1 VSEPDDAGRHRR
13 EAGSETSFGAEDVL
27 AAPPPVESA
36 PKHNAEPRLKDAAWN
51 RRRDKVFAVAIAVA
65 FLLAASLVW
74 VNSDS
79 RATTDQQS
87 VAGPTVPPPP
97 GTVPGSMTEIWQA
110 ASAAAPVPIAEGNTV
125 VTADGGEVAG
135 RDPLTGKI
143 SWHYTRDLP
152 LCTVAAA
159 WAKVNA
165 VYRKDGVDNQRGCS
179 EVTQLDPA
187 TGRRT
192 AQRNGDAE
200 LGTRLIT
207 DGAHVTTTGKK
218 LLDSWRDDLV
228 QSMQY
233 GDVKAVVKPD
243 VQPRI
248 QCSYGTVAVAAG
260 NVGVIERCPGD
271 PADRLTV
278 YKSSGDEADEPKP
291 VFSSVLAG
299 RSAKLVAM
307 SGEFSAVA
315 LPEQKL
321 LVIYGADGNQ
331 RAAYPLDLPAADL
344 AQDPPGGV
352 ETTTITTTSVYWF
365 TGSKTVALSLE
376 DLAPRW
382 TLNNTAG
389 PGISF
394 AHQLVIPIPGGLAVL
409 NELDGSTIRTVGVD
423 RHGYAGPVQLG
434 TIGPMLLE
442 QRGATLAAL
451 M

>member
-1 VSEPDDAGRHRR
+1 VSEPDDAVRHYR
-13 EAGSETSFGAEDVL
+13 EAGSETSFGVEDVL
-27 AAPPPVESA
+27 ATPLIEPAT
-36 PKHNAEPRLKDAAWN
+36 KHGAEPRIRSASWSRK
-51 RRRDKVFAVAIAVA
+51 RDKVFATSIAVA

-74 VNSDS
+74 ATSDT
-79 RATTDQQS
+79 RATTAEQS
-87 VAGPTVPPPP
+87 VAGPAVPPPP
-97 GTVPGSMTEIWQA
+97 DAVPGSMAEIWQA
-110 ASAAAPVPIAEGNTV
+110 PSAATPVPIADANTA
-125 VTADGGEVAG
+125 VTANGGEVAG

-143 SWHYTRDLP
+143 GWRYARDLP
-152 LCTVAAA
+152 LCTVGAA

-200 LGTRLIT
+200 IGTRLVS

-233 GDVKAVVKPD
+233 GDVKALVKPD
-243 VQPRI
+243 AQPRVG
-248 QCSYGTVAVAAG
+248 CTYGSVAAAAG

-278 YKSSGDEADEPKP
+278 YKSSGGEADEPKP

-307 SGEFSAVA
+307 SGDSSAVA

-331 RAAYPLDLPAADL
+331 RSAYPLDLPAADL
-344 AQDPPGGV
+344 AQDPAGGV
-352 ETTTITTTSVYWF
+352 ETTSTTSSAVYWF
-365 TGSKTVALSLE
+365 TGSKTLALSVD
-376 DLAPRW
+376 DLTPRW
-382 TLNNTAG
+382 TLSSTLG
-389 PGISF
+389 PGITF
-394 AHQLVIPIPGGLAVL
+394 ANQLVIPIQGGLAVL
-409 NELDGSTIRTVGVD
+409 NEDNGSTIRTVGVD
-423 RHGYAGPVQLG
+423 RRGYAGPVQLG
-434 TIGPMLLE
+434 TIGPVLLE
-442 QRGATLAAL
+442 QRGDTLAAL
-451 M
+451 R

>member
-13 EAGSETSFGAEDVL
+13 EAGSETSFGIEDVL
-27 AAPPPVESA
+27 ASPLAESA
-36 PKHNAEPRLKDAAWN
+36 TKHSAEPRIRAAAWS
-51 RRRDKVFAVAIAVA
+51 RKRDKVFATAIAVA

-74 VNSDS
+74 ATSDT

-97 GTVPGSMTEIWQA
+97 GVVPGSMAEIWQA
-110 ASAAAPVPIAEGNTV
+110 PSAATPVPVAAANTA

-152 LCTVAAA
+152 LCTVASA
-159 WAKVNA
+159 WSKVNA

-200 LGTRLIT
+200 IGTRLVS

-233 GDVKAVVKPD
+233 GDVKALVKPD
-243 VQPRI
+243 VQPRVE
-248 QCSYGTVAVAAG
+248 CSYGTVAAAAG
-260 NVGVIERCPGD
+260 NVGVIEHCPGD

-352 ETTTITTTSVYWF
+352 ETTSVTSSAVYWF
-365 TGSKTVALSLE
+365 TGSETMALSID
-376 DLAPRW
+376 DLTPRW
-382 TLNNTAG
+382 TLHNTVG
-389 PGISF
+389 PGITF
-394 AHQLVIPIPGGLAVL
+394 ANQLVIPIPGGLAVL
-409 NELDGSTIRTVGVD
+409 NENDGSTIRTVGVD
-423 RHGYAGPVQLG
+423 RRGYAGPVQLG
-434 TIGPMLLE
+434 TVGPVLLE

-451 M
+451 R